1 MAVTTQIINGAVT
14 GNKSVANVE
23 SQSAEENSKTEKSTS
38 KTQQTKDMFMKLLV
52 AQMKYQ
58 NPLEPTDNTEYLKE
72 MASFT
77 QVEAIEDM
85 SSSFEKMSGN
95 SLVGSIATATDD
107 NGVEHTGKVEYTF
120 KKDGSTWLHI
130 GDDDYSLDNVTGV
143 KDSDYYTA
151 STIKDTLQNEL
162 AKLPSASQLT
172 KSDTSKV
179 YDIQKVYNS
188 LTSYQQSFI
197 PESTVQTIE
206 DLVNRANV
214 LTGKTKTDTSDT
226 TKTKEDTATSDDT
239 LKTDTEKTEAASDT
253 NKEEAASEAVA
264 EENEDDG
271 TEPVDETDDE
281 TAEETQA
288 TDADSDNA

>member
-281 TAEETQA
+281 TVEETQA

>member
-95 SLVGSIATATDD
+95 SLVGSVATATDD
-107 NGVEHTGKVEYTF
+107 NGVAHTGKVEYTF
-120 KKDGSTWLHI
+120 KKDGSTWVHI
-130 GDDDYSLDNVTGV
+130 GDDDYALDNVTGV
-143 KDSDYYTA
+143 QDSDYYTA
-151 STIKDTLQNEL
+151 NTIKDTLQNEL
-162 AKLPSASQLT
+162 AKLPSVSQLT

-179 YDIQKVYNS
+179 YDIQRVYNS

-197 PESTVQTIE
+197 PNSMVKTIE
-206 DLVNRANV
+206 ALVSRADE
-214 LTGKTKTDTSDT
+214 LTGKNSKKTSTTDTSTVTSGSTGTAEAAAASSSATTDT
-226 TKTKEDTATSDDT
+226 TEDTGAVDKSSDDT
-239 LKTDTEKTEAASDT
+239 VSETSATDKASD
-253 NKEEAASEAVA
+253 N
-264 EENEDDG
+264 D
-271 TEPVDETDDE
+271 
-281 TAEETQA
+281 
-288 TDADSDNA
+288 

>member
-95 SLVGSIATATDD
+95 SLVGSVATATDD
-107 NGVEHTGKVEYTF
+107 NGVAHTGKVEYTF

-130 GDDDYSLDNVTGV
+130 GDDDYALDNVTGV
-143 KDSDYYTA
+143 QDSDYYTA
-151 STIKDTLQNEL
+151 NTIKDTLQNEL
-162 AKLPSASQLT
+162 AKLPSVSQLT

-179 YDIQKVYNS
+179 YDIQRVYNS

-197 PESTVQTIE
+197 PNSMVKTIE
-206 DLVNRANV
+206 ALVSRADE
-214 LTGKTKTDTSDT
+214 LTGKNDTKTSTATDTAASTANTSADASEVSDT
-226 TKTKEDTATSDDT
+226 AEEAAGSSAAAETSDDT
-239 LKTDTEKTEAASDT
+239 EVKDESDDT
-253 NKEEAASEAVA
+253 
-264 EENEDDG
+264 
-271 TEPVDETDDE
+271 VDE
-281 TAEETQA
+281 ASA
-288 TDADSDNA
+288 ADTGSDNA

>member
-197 PESTVQTIE
+197 PNSMVQTIE
-206 DLVNRANV
+206 ALVSRADE
-214 LTGKTKTDTSDT
+214 LTGKNDTKTSTATDTAAGTADTSADAS
-226 TKTKEDTATSDDT
+226 EVSDTAEEAAASSAVAETAETSDDT
-239 LKTDTEKTEAASDT
+239 EVDDESDDT
-253 NKEEAASEAVA
+253 
-264 EENEDDG
+264 
-271 TEPVDETDDE
+271 VDETSAVD
-281 TAEETQA
+281 T
-288 TDADSDNA
+288 DSDNA